1 MATREVGNN
10 LREQRQYRKARNRS
24 EGDDRGQNFSVKKR
38 RKMDPVFVEK
48 WDAAALKVRVLRY
61 TSSRPFFCAG
71 FEEQRI
77 KNCGNETVSY
87 QFRRESRSCITFSS
101 VKLCQFGSCLT
112 LCAKLCIFSLFT
124 QYNLK

>member
-24 EGDDRGQNFSVKKR
+24 EGNDREQNFSVKRR

-61 TSSRPFFCAG
+61 TSSRPFFARALKSSALKIVG
-71 FEEQRI
+71 TKLFRTSLGV
-77 KNCGNETVSY
+77 KVALVSP
-87 QFRRESRSCITFSS
+87 FP
-101 VKLCQFGSCLT
+101 L
-112 LCAKLCIFSLFT
+112 
-124 QYNLK
+124 

>member
-10 LREQRQYRKARNRS
+10 LGEQRQYRKARNRS
-24 EGDDRGQNFSVKKR
+24 EGNDREQNFSVKKR

-61 TSSRPFFCAG
+61 TSSRPFFAR
-71 FEEQRI
+71 QRI

-87 QFRRESRSCITFSS
+87 QFRRESRSCITFFS

-112 LCAKLCIFSLFT
+112 LCVKLWISLFT